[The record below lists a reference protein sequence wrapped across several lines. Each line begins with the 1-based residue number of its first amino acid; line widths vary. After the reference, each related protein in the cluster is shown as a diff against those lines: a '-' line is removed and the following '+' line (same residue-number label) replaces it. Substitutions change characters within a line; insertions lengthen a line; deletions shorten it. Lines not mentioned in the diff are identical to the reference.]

1 MKATKKFSAIN
12 CASILLTAAT
22 LLLASCQ
29 KDEISAPG
37 TKGTST
43 SAGTMS
49 ASGSRPDVM
58 PPRIINNSTYVLV
71 SIRHQSGLLGQTPD
85 YTVSLSNNGL
95 VEFQGRKGVT
105 HIGSFKYKISA
116 ERLSRIQE
124 LLGSSF
130 YSINESFTVLD
141 NRPYVATT
149 YKMANDIAPKMLIDN
164 VKSFPLSLILL
175 RLQVEELLNDAF
187 YVTGRQDFNFSVKTK
202 I

>member
-37 TKGTST
+37 TKGAST

-71 SIRHQSGLLGQTPD
+71 SIRHQSGLPGQTPD

-149 YKMANDIAPKMLIDN
+149 YKMANDIAPKELLDN
-164 VKSFPLSLILL
+164 DKNYPQQLILL
-175 RLQVEELLNDAF
+175 RQLIEEILGVSK
-187 YVTGRQDFNFSVKTK
+187 YTKGRTEILFPAESE